1 MLKSTNNKIAFAH
14 LTSRLKQTMV
24 ATLSVT
30 FGISMYIF
38 MNGFMN
44 GINNVQADLSFSTL
58 AHIRVYNDVPEDH
71 TNLLKKSAGPDQV
84 INLRNAKV
92 IQYTEGIKNSA
103 EIMRKV
109 SMSPQVTDFT
119 PQVNINVFYRSG
131 AIKINGT
138 LSGIEVEN
146 ENRLFHT
153 GNFVIQGSWNEL
165 NYRTDGAIIG
175 VGLARKMS
183 LKVDD
188 NLVVTT
194 ADGITKSFKIIGIFK
209 TTIAGVD
216 NVKAY
221 VRIGTARQLISENQ
235 NYVTDIQVNIKN
247 YNEARKVAAELALSI
262 PYKVEAWQT
271 ANGQLEASTQ
281 LRNILAIAVSL
292 TILIVAGFGIYNI
305 MNMTVNEKIRE
316 IAILKAMGFGGK
328 DIVQIFLT
336 QSIVIGVIGGLVGV
350 VFGYLISSVVNHIP
364 FQIATL
370 QILPMTYYP
379 ADYLLAFVFG
389 LITTFIAGYLPA
401 KKASTIDPV
410 TIIRG

>member
-247 YNEARKVAAELALSI
+247 YNDARKVAAELAPSI